1 MYGGDQR
8 LYLGFC
14 FAQRGAVTWHGLQ
27 SFQGRQGEFAGLRV
41 ITNGGRGS
49 ACASSV
55 RGGRGLWWH
64 PDPAQETGCGWSASW
79 NGSLSLDE
87 IYSMLSWSIDPL
99 CCLVGEIVGLF
110 CSFLCPGNLV
120 WACCFRCSGSKRVA
134 AP

>member
-1 MYGGDQR
+1 MEGAALRALRRFGEEGGFGGILTQPR
-8 LYLGFC
+8 R
-14 FAQRGAVTWHGLQ
+14 QAV
-27 SFQGRQGEFAGLRV
+27 AGQ
-41 ITNGGRGS
+41 
-49 ACASSV
+49 
-55 RGGRGLWWH
+55 H
-64 PDPAQETGCGWSASW
+64 PGTDL
-79 NGSLSLDE
+79 SLSLDE